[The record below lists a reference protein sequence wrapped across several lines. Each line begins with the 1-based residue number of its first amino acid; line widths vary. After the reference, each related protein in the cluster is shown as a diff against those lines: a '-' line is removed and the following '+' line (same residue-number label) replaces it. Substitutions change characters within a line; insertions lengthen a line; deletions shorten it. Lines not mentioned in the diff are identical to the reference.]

1 MKKENGLDFFCGRF
15 YLPFFIAQF
24 IFFPIRH
31 FKSEKKS
38 AKKIAIRKFYA

>member
-1 MKKENGLDFFCGRF
+1 MVWIFLWQV
-15 YLPFFIAQF
+15 LPAFFIAQF